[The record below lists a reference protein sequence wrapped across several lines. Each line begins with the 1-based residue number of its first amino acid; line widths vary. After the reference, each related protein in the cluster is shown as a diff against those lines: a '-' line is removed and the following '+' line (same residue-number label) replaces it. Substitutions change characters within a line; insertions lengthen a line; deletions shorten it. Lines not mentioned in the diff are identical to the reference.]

1 MTELAHVEFED
12 IYSLP
17 LAKLNPARRD
27 RFVNAT
33 EMAVFERLRRED
45 PVHFTAESE
54 FGPYWSLTLWD
65 DIRAVGNNHR
75 DFTSTEN
82 IDLKSIEE
90 KVNLEAALRALGHK
104 RRKNVGFITMD
115 PPEHTKHRKAV
126 TPGMGPASL
135 ARMEPI
141 MRERA
146 GIILDSLPI
155 GVPFDW
161 VDKVSK
167 ELTATV
173 LATLF
178 DFPFEDRRL
187 LTYWSDILM
196 CEPGRGP
203 VKSWEHKAEETVK
216 CYQAFEA
223 LWEKRRN
230 EPPAHDLIS
239 MLAHHPETC
248 DMTLEEFRGTIVLLI
263 IGGNDTTRNT
273 ISGSLYWL
281 DKYPQEFA
289 KLRENPRL
297 VMSMVAETLR
307 FQSPISF
314 MSRVANRDVE
324 IRGKTIRQ
332 GDRVLMW
339 YLSGNRDASA
349 IDDPDTFCID
359 RERARKHLSFGVGV
373 HACVGSRVAEMQLA
387 VIWEEIL
394 KRFSTIEVLEE
405 PKRVFSNF
413 LHGFENL
420 RAIIPKRG
428 VSHGEFSAQ
437 DKLQ

>member
-1 MTELAHVEFED
+1 MEMTELSHAVFED
-12 IYSLP
+12 VNAIP
-17 LAKLNPARRD
+17 LEQLNPARRD

-33 EMAVFERLRRED
+33 ELPVFERLRRED
-45 PVHFTAESE
+45 PVHYTPESE

-90 KVNLEAALRALGHK
+90 KINLEAALQALGHQ

-115 PPEHTKHRKAV
+115 PPEHTRHRKAV

-141 MRERA
+141 LRERA
-146 GIILDSLPI
+146 GVILDSLPI
-155 GVPFDW
+155 GIPFDW

-167 ELTATV
+167 ELTAAV

-178 DFPFEDRRL
+178 DFPFEDRRK
-187 LTYWSDILM
+187 LTFWSDMLM
-196 CEPGRGP
+196 YEPGHGP
-203 VKSWEHKAEETVK
+203 VKSWEHKAEETIK

-223 LWEKRRN
+223 LWEKRRL
-230 EPPAHDLIS
+230 EPPTHDLIS

-248 DMTLEEFRGTIVLLI
+248 DMTLEAFRGTIVLLI

-273 ISGSLYWL
+273 ISSSVYWL

-289 KLRENPRL
+289 KLKANPKL
-297 VMSMVAETLR
+297 VTPMVSETLR
-307 FQSPISF
+307 FQTPVNF
-314 MSRVANRDVE
+314 MSRVANRDFE

-332 GDRVLMW
+332 GDRVVMW
-339 YLSGNRDASA
+339 YVSGNRDASA
-349 IDDPDTFCID
+349 IKDPNIFCID
-359 RERARKHLSFGVGV
+359 RERARRHLSFGVGV
-373 HACVGSRVAEMQLA
+373 HACIGSRLAEMQLSI
-387 VIWEEIL
+387 IWEELL
-394 KRFSTIEVLEE
+394 KRFSNIKVLGE
-405 PKRVFSNF
+405 PKRTYSNF

-420 RAIIPKRG
+420 DVILPKG
-428 VSHGEFSAQ
+428 
-437 DKLQ
+437 

>member
-1 MTELAHVEFED
+1 MTELLDVMEEN
-12 IYSLP
+12 INTLP
-17 LAKLNPARRD
+17 LEQLNPARRD

-33 EMAVFERLRRED
+33 ELPVFERLRRED
-45 PVHFTAESE
+45 PVHYTPDSE
-54 FGPYWSLTLWD
+54 FGPYWSLTLWE
-65 DIRAVGNNHR
+65 DIRAVGNNHH

-90 KVNLEAALRALGHK
+90 KINLEAALKALGHK
-104 RRKNVGFITMD
+104 RRKNIGFITMD

-126 TPGMGPASL
+126 APGMGPAIL
-135 ARMEPI
+135 AQMEPLL
-141 MRERA
+141 RERA
-146 GIILDSLPI
+146 GVILDNLPV
-155 GVPFDW
+155 GLPFDW

-187 LTYWSDILM
+187 LTYWSDMLM
-196 CEPGRGP
+196 YEPGHGP

-230 EPPAHDLIS
+230 EPPSHDLIS

-248 DMTLEEFRGTIVLLI
+248 NMTLEAFRGTIVLLI

-273 ISGSLYWL
+273 ISASLYWL
-281 DKYPQEFA
+281 DKYPKEYA
-289 KLRENPRL
+289 KLKANPEL
-297 VMSMVAETLR
+297 VMSMVSETLR
-307 FQSPISF
+307 FQTPINF

-324 IRGKTIRQ
+324 IRGKHIRQ

-339 YLSGNRDASA
+339 YLSGNRDAA
-349 IDDPDTFCID
+349 VIDDPDTFCID
-359 RERARKHLSFGVGV
+359 RERARRHLSFGVGV
-373 HACVGSRVAEMQLA
+373 HACIGSRVAEMQLSI
-387 VIWEEIL
+387 IWQEIL
-394 KRFSTIEVLEE
+394 KRFSHIKVLGE
-405 PKRVFSNF
+405 PTRSYSNF

-420 RAIIPKRG
+420 QAIIPKNT
-428 VSHGEFSAQ
+428 Q
-437 DKLQ
+437 DANQ